1 LTPFKHAECVAGAG
15 NNDAALE
22 GGVFILK
29 FNDLRNQA

>member
-1 LTPFKHAECVAGAG
+1 MLNASNAG
-15 NNDAALE
+15 NNNAALE